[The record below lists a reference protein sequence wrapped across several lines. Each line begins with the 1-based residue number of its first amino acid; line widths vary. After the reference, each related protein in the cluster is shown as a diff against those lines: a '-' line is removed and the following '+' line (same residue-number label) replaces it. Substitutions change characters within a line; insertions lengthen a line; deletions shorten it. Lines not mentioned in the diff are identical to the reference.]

1 MTSSQDF
8 FKENDYL
15 KVTNF
20 IDNNTSTLLYS
31 YVLLAAQRLSTLYE
45 TLGKEGYNENRW
57 GTFEDEQAPGDY
69 SLYGDLIF
77 DTILSSKLKQ
87 VEDLTGVNLVS
98 TYSYHRLYTQG
109 SELKR
114 HIDRPSCEISTTLC
128 LGYNNSNLKNSDYD
142 WPMWVKQKDGKETAI
157 NMKPG
162 EMLIYRGCEIEHW
175 REPLE
180 GLNHAQVFLHY
191 NEKDGKYDN
200 IYDGRQFLGLPHI
213 SNPIEPNF
221 KKSFSLNDTVTAD
234 DKFKWIIK

>member
-8 FKENDYL
+8 FKENGYL
-15 KVTNF
+15 KITNF

-31 YVLLAAQRLSTLYE
+31 YVLLAAQRLSTLHE

-87 VEDLTGVNLVS
+87 VEDLTGVNLVP
-98 TYSYHRLYTQG
+98 TYTYHRLYTQG

-114 HIDRPSCEISTTLC
+114 HVDRPSCEISTTLC
-128 LGYNNSNLKNSDYD
+128 LGYNNSNLKNNDYD

-191 NEKDGKYDN
+191 NEKNGKYDN

-213 SNPIEPNF
+213 SNPIEPYLN
-221 KKSFSLNDTVTAD
+221 KSSNKTESD
-234 DKFKWIIK
+234 DESFKWVIN